1 MSFLRHR
8 EIYPSDGGASPAA
21 NASAHRLD
29 EFPAGYSLAGWSP
42 PEPASA
48 SPAGHQYAVISPCR
62 SRAFHRTVNRVLTVC
77 VSRGGNSKL
86 FLSFLKRRAFEG
98 YYTSCQGLRE
108 LAYRGNSFYAESPG
122 CASVAKTGSS
132 G

>member
-29 EFPAGYSLAGWSP
+29 EFPAGYSLPGWSP

-77 VSRGGNSKL
+77 VSRGGKGM
-86 FLSFLKRRAFEG
+86 RAEHLDRHCAVQARITRAVDVSHAARTDLGHDFI
-98 YYTSCQGLRE
+98 R
-108 LAYRGNSFYAESPG
+108 AEAHPG
-122 CASVAKTGSS
+122 
-132 G
+132 